1 MISIIKSP
9 NICSLTKNSMIFEVQ
24 SNQYFPTIK
33 IYPRLVLSFTSDLT
47 SGYYFQFY
55 FINPEDLTTE
65 IIRFRIVDSY
75 ENEGDIEKGSGAMT
89 LLVFTNN
96 MINQLLKIK
105 KLTSYYEIN
114 YLSPGNIELKAKL
127 PLEELYFT
135 AIENNLDEG
144 AFDFTWSIY
153 NASNDPGERNG
164 YQLKALIYY
173 NNPNEGETN
182 TNEFELITSVN
193 IALDENSKGIIDV
206 SEILNGKIEAD
217 FDEVPIPPYI
227 QTAEPLWYYIAP
239 NKRLYYVEF
248 NEIYDEV
255 ENSSTSSVLSA
266 FWGGISTDDE
276 IINDS
281 INHVL
286 TANKFLTWNPSGK
299 QINVGQLDFLHFSNG
314 NQAKNW
320 KLKLKVWTNLGE
332 TTYLLS
338 DLINLKSFQTVGFY
352 ANIEKYIDNVDTVDS
367 ITLAPDEEVIKYEFQ
382 IFEYNLISGTWETTP
397 ADTFL
402 YYYTNYCNK
411 KYILYFNS
419 FMLPESFSTQ
429 SNWEESINV
438 SSELASRGLN
448 YNSSHLRSKNFFFN
462 SKHQNSI
469 VLESSI
475 LKREEAKRLQSMLNS
490 TYSFI
495 LEDNRWIPVLIDT
508 KKTPIWSNSEF
519 TTTLK
524 IELLKAN
531 SNDRASFYDALPSIE
546 VIKEDYNYIFQL
558 HLNGFNFKESGVFSI
573 YKENGTLWGNCPY
586 DAPTLSFKTYA
597 APEDWITEALP
608 EGKYTFKV
616 IITDTN
622 LIEHSLKGAFE
633 VVYETVKFSVNGVGT
648 KNITLGSYNIDYPEV
663 YLKYNLDL
671 NSPSFSNA
679 QINPTELLAPNFTTS
694 GAHEITLK
702 APSFVDFNY
711 LKLDHTNVSDLKFD
725 QMKNLQY
732 LNINYTDL
740 VGRVYL
746 NTLQDLYSCYIA
758 NGSQITSIEIGYLPK
773 LTYFYLKSLSI
784 STADLEALILEFW
797 TFRKSYSQP
806 IALHFISMSTFSS
819 EALDMIN
826 GTGLYVGDGLVDNN
840 FTVTIA

>member
-1 MISIIKSP
+1 
-9 NICSLTKNSMIFEVQ
+9 MIFEVQ

-33 IYPRLVLSFTSDLT
+33 IYPKLILSFTSYLT
-47 SGYYFQFY
+47 SGYYFQFS
-55 FINPEDLTTE
+55 FTNPEDLTTE
-65 IIRFRIVDSY
+65 TIRFRIVDSY
-75 ENEGDIEKGSGAMT
+75 TEEGDIVKGSGAMT
-89 LLVFTNN
+89 LASFTNN
-96 MINQLLKIK
+96 MVNELMKIK

-114 YLSPGNIELKAKL
+114 YLTAGNIELKAKL
-127 PLEELYFT
+127 PMEELYFS
-135 AIENNLDEG
+135 AIEQNLDEG
-144 AFDFTWSIY
+144 AFDFTWTILNS
-153 NASNDPGERNG
+153 SNDPGERNG

-173 NNPNEGETN
+173 NNPNEAETN
-182 TNEFELITSVN
+182 TSDFELITSVN
-193 IALDENSKGIIDV
+193 IALDENAKGLIDI
-206 SEILNGKIEAD
+206 SEIINGKIEAE
-217 FDEVPIPPYI
+217 FDEVPIPPYT
-227 QTAEPLWYYIAP
+227 QSAEPLWYYVAP
-239 NKRLYYVEF
+239 NKRRYYVVF

-255 ENSSTSSVLSA
+255 ENSSESSILNA

-299 QINVGQLDFLHFSNG
+299 QINVGQIDFLHFVNG
-314 NQAKNW
+314 NQTKNW
-320 KLKLKVWTNLGE
+320 KLKVKVWTNLGE

-338 DLINLKSFQTVGFY
+338 DLINLKAFQTVGFF

-367 ITLAPDEEVIKYEFQ
+367 ITLATNEEVIKYEFQ
-382 IFEYNLISGTWETTP
+382 IFEYNLLSGTWETTP
-397 ADTFL
+397 ADSFL
-402 YYYTNYCNK
+402 FYYTNYCNK

-429 SNWEESINV
+429 SVWEETMNI
-438 SSELASRGLN
+438 SSDLASRGLS
-448 YNSSHLRSKNFFFN
+448 YNQSHLRSKNFFFN

-469 VLESSI
+469 ILESSI
-475 LKREEAKRLQSMLNS
+475 LKREEAQRLQSMLNS

-519 TTTLK
+519 TTVLK

-531 SNDRASFYDALPSIE
+531 SSDRASFYKALPSVE

-622 LIEHSLKGAFE
+622 LVEHTLKGAFE
-633 VVYETVKFSVNGVGT
+633 VVYQTVKFNLNGVGV
-648 KNITLGSYNIDYPEV
+648 KNVTLGSYNIDYPEV
-663 YLKYNLDL
+663 YLKYNLGL
-671 NSPSFSNA
+671 NASSFSNA
-679 QINPTELLAPNFTTS
+679 QINPALLLSPNYTATGS
-694 GAHEITLK
+694 HEVILK
-702 APSFVDFNY
+702 APTFVDFNY
-711 LKLDHTNVSDLKFD
+711 LKLDNTNISDINFD
-725 QMKNLQY
+725 QMKYLHY
-732 LNINYTDL
+732 LNINHTDF
-740 VGRVYL
+740 VGKLYL
-746 NTLQDLYSCYIA
+746 NTLLDLNSCSITY
-758 NGSQITSIEIGYLPK
+758 GSQITSIEIGFLPK
-773 LTYFYLKSLSI
+773 LTHFYLRDLGLDA
-784 STADLEALILEFW
+784 TELEALILQFW
-797 TFRKSYSQP
+797 NFRKSYALP
-806 IALHFISMSTFSS
+806 IALHFISMTSFNPASL
-819 EALDMIN
+819 AMIN
-826 GTGLYVGDGLVDNN
+826 GTGLYAGDGLVDNN